1 MILTRRQFLT
11 SAAVVTAGSVMLPA
25 VFKRAGVA
33 ALVDPPSGDDK
44 RKATRTLVVVQMAGG
59 NDGLNTVVPY
69 KESLY
74 QTYRPG
80 LALQPN
86 EVIPITDDVA
96 LHGSMTKFKE
106 LWDAG
111 LLAVVQ
117 GVGYPSPT
125 FSHFSAMDIW
135 QTADPTLKIRTGW
148 LGRYLESLDRKAATA
163 FEGMAVGGRLPK
175 EFESSVP
182 LPLIESVN
190 AYRILTDG
198 LRTDQTERR
207 INALTSLYSS
217 FPKEVPYSV
226 LLDGTM
232 NSMVESTSKL
242 QTANAAYRTSVTY
255 PANNSLAAG
264 LRLIATA
271 IDAGLGVRVAHISI
285 GGFDTHSAQRGNQQR
300 LLQQLSEGIAAFYSD
315 LREHGREQDVL
326 VMTWSEFGRRAKGNG
341 SAGTD
346 HGSAGPLF
354 IVGSKVKGGVYGE
367 RPSLSNLESDNL
379 RFTTDFR
386 SVYSTVLQEWLG
398 VSPDISL
405 GTTAFAPLKM
415 IANSPSPLVPLPRP
429 VVPRAATST
438 PVTVTPAAR

>member
-1 MILTRRQFLT
+1 MQLTRRQFLT
-11 SAAVVTAGSVMLPA
+11 STAVVTAGSVLLPA
-25 VFKRAGVA
+25 VFRRAGVA
-33 ALVDPPSGDDK
+33 ALVDPPAGEDAKK
-44 RKATRTLVVVQMAGG
+44 RTRTLVVVQMAGG

-74 QTYRPG
+74 QSFRPG
-80 LALQPN
+80 LALQQN
-86 EVIPITDDVA
+86 EVIPLTDDIA

-135 QTADPTLKIRTGW
+135 QTADPTLKLRTGW
-148 LGRYLESLDRKAATA
+148 LGRYLEKLDRESAAA
-163 FEGMAVGGRLPK
+163 FEGMAVGGVLPK
-175 EFESSVP
+175 EFQSSIP

-190 AYRILTDG
+190 AYRIQTDG
-198 LRTDQTERR
+198 LTADQSSRR
-207 INALTSLYSS
+207 IKALTTLYSS
-217 FPKEVPYSV
+217 FPKDIPYSL

-232 NSMVESTSKL
+232 SSMVESTTKL
-242 QTANAAYRTSVTY
+242 QTANAAYRPGVTY
-255 PANNSLAAG
+255 PNNSLAAG

-271 IDAGLGVRVAHISI
+271 IDAGLGVRVAHISL
-285 GGFDTHSAQRGNQQR
+285 GGFDTHSAQRGTQQR
-300 LLQQLSEGIAAFYSD
+300 LLQQLADAIAAFYSD
-315 LREHGREQDVL
+315 LREHGRDEDVV

-346 HGSAGPLF
+346 HGSAGPMF
-354 IVGSKVKGGVYGE
+354 IVGAKVQGGVYGE
-367 RPSLSNLESDNL
+367 RPSLSNLDADNL

-386 SVYSTVLQEWLG
+386 SVYATVLQEWMG
-398 VSPDISL
+398 TSPDVSL

-415 IANSPSPLVPLPRP
+415 IGSAPNPLRPLPRP
-429 VVPRAATST
+429 IVPGMATST
-438 PVTVTPAAR
+438 PMTATPAPR

>member
-1 MILTRRQFLT
+1 MQLTRRQFLT
-11 SAAVVTAGSVMLPA
+11 STAVVTAGSVLLPA
-25 VFKRAGVA
+25 VFRRAGVA
-33 ALVDPPSGDDK
+33 ALVDPPAGEDAKK
-44 RKATRTLVVVQMAGG
+44 RTRTLVVVQMAGG

-74 QTYRPG
+74 QSYRPG
-80 LALQPN
+80 LALQQN
-86 EVIPITDDVA
+86 EVIPLTDDIS

-135 QTADPTLKIRTGW
+135 QTADPTLKLRTGW
-148 LGRYLESLDRKAATA
+148 LGRYLEKLDRKSAAA
-163 FEGMAVGGRLPK
+163 FEGMAVGGVLPK
-175 EFESSVP
+175 EFQSSIP

-190 AYRILTDG
+190 AYRIQTDG
-198 LRTDQTERR
+198 LTADRSSRR
-207 INALTSLYSS
+207 IKALTTLYSS
-217 FPKEVPYSV
+217 FPKDIPYSL

-232 NSMVESTSKL
+232 SSMVESTTKL
-242 QTANAAYRTSVTY
+242 QTANAAYRPGVTY
-255 PANNSLAAG
+255 PNNSLAAG

-271 IDAGLGVRVAHISI
+271 IDAGLGVRVAHISL
-285 GGFDTHSAQRGNQQR
+285 GGFDTHSAQRGTQQR
-300 LLQQLSEGIAAFYSD
+300 LLQQLADAIAAFYSD
-315 LREHGREQDVL
+315 LREHGRDEDVV

-346 HGSAGPLF
+346 HGSAGPMF
-354 IVGSKVKGGVYGE
+354 IVGAKVQGGVYGE
-367 RPSLSNLESDNL
+367 RPSLSNLDADNL

-386 SVYSTVLQEWLG
+386 SVYATVLQEWMG
-398 VSPDISL
+398 TSPDVSL

-415 IANSPSPLVPLPRP
+415 IGSAPNPLRPLPRP
-429 VVPRAATST
+429 IVPGMATST
-438 PVTVTPAAR
+438 PMTATPAPR